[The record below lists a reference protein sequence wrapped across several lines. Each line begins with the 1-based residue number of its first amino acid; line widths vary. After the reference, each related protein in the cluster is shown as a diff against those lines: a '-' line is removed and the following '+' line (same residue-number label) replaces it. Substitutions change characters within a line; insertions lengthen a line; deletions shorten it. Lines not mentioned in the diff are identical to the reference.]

1 MSVGIG
7 IIGREVTM
15 TVGGQT
21 ILGVTEKG
29 FTFNNEPLVTTDD
42 ASSGWQEHLAKPG
55 RKSVEL
61 SLSGMVKNLELVKA
75 YFQASQIFEVVATYP
90 DGSTITLDM
99 SLSSLNPSGAENE
112 LVTFDATFAS
122 SGAPAF
128 VAGV

>member
-21 ILGVTEKG
+21 LLGTTEKG

-42 ASSGWQEHLAKPG
+42 AASGWQEFLAKPG

-61 SLSGMVKNLELVKA
+61 SMSGQVKNLELVKA
-75 YFQASQIFEVVATYP
+75 YFGTSQIFEVVATYP
-90 DGSTITLDM
+90 DGSVLTLDM
-99 SLSSLNPSGAENE
+99 ILSSMNPTGAENE
-112 LVTFDATFAS
+112 LVTFDATFQS
-122 SGAPAF
+122 SGEPTF

>member
-42 ASSGWQEHLAKPG
+42 AASGWQEHLAKPG
-55 RKSVEL
+55 RKSIEL
-61 SLSGMVKNLELVKA
+61 SMSGMVKNLELVKA
-75 YFQASQIFEVVATYP
+75 YFGNSQIFEVVATYP
-90 DGSTITLDM
+90 DGSVLTVDM
-99 SLSSLNPSGAENE
+99 FMGSINPTGAENE
-112 LVTFDATFAS
+112 LVTFDATFQS
-122 SGAPAF
+122 SGEPDF
-128 VAGV
+128 VPGV